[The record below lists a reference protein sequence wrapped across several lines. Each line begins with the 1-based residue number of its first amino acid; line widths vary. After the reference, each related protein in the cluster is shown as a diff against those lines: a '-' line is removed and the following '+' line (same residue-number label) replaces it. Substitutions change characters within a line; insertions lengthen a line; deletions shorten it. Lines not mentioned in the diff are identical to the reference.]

1 MLQIGLGTSAS
12 PVPHS
17 DQPSLFLDD
26 DGYYWFLHPLF
37 EQLAKETGQYIDL
50 YGTALFE
57 GISIHPLQ
65 EVLTQAHQQI
75 ENQSGTWRVSIGFQT
90 HPEYK
95 EVFDEVNQATFFEI
109 LNQWDSLVKL
119 AQQQSLGIVCWGD

>member
-37 EQLAKETGQYIDL
+37 TQLAEQTGQYIDL
-50 YGTALFE
+50 YGNAYFE
-57 GISIHPLQ
+57 GTRISPLQ
-65 EVLTQAHQQI
+65 EVLTQARQQV
-75 ENQSGTWRVSIGFQT
+75 EKQPGTWRVSIGFQT

-95 EVFDEVNQATFFEI
+95 ETFEEVNQAIFLER
-109 LNQWDSLVKL
+109 LSQWENLVAL
-119 AQQQSLGIVCWGD
+119 ARQQSLGVVCFGD